1 MGCGGFSNI
10 SLGFC
15 IVVWGHGH
23 PPLILDLVKMCFFL
37 MGIPLLGESI
47 GHTVVVVFW
56 GGPEAIPS
64 QNRCSDISHEES
76 PMMVG

>member
-1 MGCGGFSNI
+1 
-10 SLGFC
+10 
-15 IVVWGHGH
+15 
-23 PPLILDLVKMCFFL
+23 

>member
-1 MGCGGFSNI
+1 MWEISQQHFAGLLHCRVGAWSSPFNPGFGEDI
-10 SLGFC
+10 
-15 IVVWGHGH
+15 
-23 PPLILDLVKMCFFL
+23 FFL

-76 PMMVG
+76 LMMVG